1 MLVDVIPIL
10 VKLEIRNGAPFVD
23 ISPTDEGI
31 SEKCG
36 SNSPA
41 SFYSMPPKRRSKKS
55 ASRSETSAGAPL
67 APPVKANTMA
77 TNNKITLDRQACM
90 GQRKYSEVVVETLKP
105 TERSTAANAPSG
117 SGTRPSG
124 LATCSSQSSV
134 TSSSVKSNIEL
145 PPLDKVT
152 QSYFCGNPSVEKT
165 TGLLHFYK
173 QSANEAVVD
182 DEITMLCMLGVPA
195 SVTCRDLMEFVSPM
209 MDKISE
215 IKIIRDSTP
224 NQYMVLLK
232 MKSHTDACAFYC
244 EFNDGPFFAVENPE
258 HRCRLVFVERVE
270 SVGAENAGS
279 LPFSGLTEL
288 PTCAVCLER
297 MDDDVLTI
305 LCNHS
310 FHAKCLKQ
318 CSEIT
323 CPVCRYLQTPEVT
336 QCQTCTDCDKTTDLW
351 MCMVCG
357 NIGCGRYAEAHAYQ
371 HFLKTNHT
379 YTIEVGG
386 DKVWD
391 YVGDNY
397 VHRLIQVGSDN
408 KFVEIEGQNCAT
420 EGSGKNVESLQVEYV
435 CLLTNQLE
443 AQRHYFEDRLRVVE
457 QSFKEKDMDIQI
469 KISNAMAEIRN
480 LKEENEGMKKKVK
493 ELSQEKS
500 SLEKKNL
507 QITTK
512 MEKTQKTLDD
522 EQLVGRLMRKDLE
535 TLKSKLAE
543 CQTERS
549 VTVANLEKIVID
561 KEEQINDLIAHFTTS
576 EKIKQEIGEEGV
588 NASIQLGAPSDKR
601 SPAAKTTRRGK
612 K

>member
-10 VKLEIRNGAPFVD
+10 VKLEIKKGAPFVD
-23 ISPTDEGI
+23 ISPNDEGI
-31 SEKCG
+31 IEKCG

-41 SFYSMPPKRRSKKS
+41 SIYSMPPKRRSKKS

-77 TNNKITLDRQACM
+77 TNNKVILDRQACM
-90 GQRKYSEVVVETLKP
+90 GQRKYSEVVVETLK
-105 TERSTAANAPSG
+105 TSERSNAASAPCGSG
-117 SGTRPSG
+117 SGPSG

-134 TSSSVKSNIEL
+134 TGSSVKSNMEL
-145 PPLDKVT
+145 PPLDKTT
-152 QSYFCGNPSVEKT
+152 QSYYCGNPSVEKT

-173 QSANEAVVD
+173 QSSNEAVVD

-209 MDKISE
+209 VDKISE

-244 EFNDGPFFAVENPE
+244 EFNGGSFFAVENQE
-258 HRCRLVFVERVE
+258 HLCRLVFIERVE
-270 SVGAENAGS
+270 SIDAENVGS

-443 AQRHYFEDRLRVVE
+443 AQRHFFDDRLRVVE
-457 QSFKEKDMDIQI
+457 QSFKEKDMETQI
-469 KISNAMAEIRN
+469 KISNAMAELQN
-480 LKEENEGMKKKVK
+480 LKIENDGLKKMVK
-493 ELSQEKS
+493 ELSQEKIS
-500 SLEKKNL
+500 MEKRNL
-507 QITTK
+507 QIATK
-512 MEKTQKTLDD
+512 MEKVQKNLDD
-522 EQLVGRLMRKDLE
+522 EQLVGNLMRKDLE
-535 TLKSKLAE
+535 TLKSRVAE
-543 CQTERS
+543 C
-549 VTVANLEKIVID
+549 EKEKADSISKLQKIIVD
-561 KEEQINDLIAHFTTS
+561 KDEQLSDLMAHFSAS
-576 EKIKQEIGEEGV
+576 EKIKEIGEEGV
-588 NASIQLGAPSDKR
+588 NASIQVGSTSDKR
-601 SPAAKTTRRGK
+601 PSAKSHRRSK